1 MGSCQKN
8 VFEIQS
14 FERNGGS
21 REELGSFRKEFL

>member
-14 FERNGGS
+14 FERNCGS
-21 REELGSFRKEFL
+21 LKNWVGLEKEFL